1 MMAPVI
7 DVHHHMFPAALMA
20 ALAAAGVERIGGE
33 PAPRSW
39 TPEESL
45 RLMDRQG
52 IDAAILSLPIP
63 LAAVRGSRRA
73 RLARA
78 INEFGAE
85 CVRRRPARFG
95 FLAALPLP
103 DVDAALEELRHALDD
118 LGADGVALLTN
129 HGGIYPGD
137 RRLDPLY
144 EELDRRGAVVFLHP
158 TMPPDADAPSAL
170 ELPFETTRAVASLLV
185 SRRLDR
191 APYVR
196 HIVTHCGRTTSL
208 AEPDIQEI
216 VGVMEAARRDA
227 PDQLEALHQDAAL
240 SSDARVL
247 CALIGLVPPGSLLL
261 GTDLPMA
268 RETGVHVT
276 LGGIERLDELAP
288 EARDGVRATNAAR
301 LFPRL
306 AAAHEG
312 RVLAA

>member
-7 DVHHHMFPAALMA
+7 DVHHHMFPAALMP
-20 ALAAAGVERIGGE
+20 ALAAAGVELVGGE
-33 PAPRSW
+33 ELPRSW

-45 RLMDRQG
+45 RLMDRLE
-52 IDAAILSLPIP
+52 IDAAILSLPMP
-63 LAAVRGSRRA
+63 LHALRPRKRA

-78 INEFGAE
+78 INECGAE

-95 FLAALPLP
+95 FLATLPLP
-103 DVDAALEELRHALDD
+103 DVDAALEEVRHALDD
-118 LGADGVALLTN
+118 LGADGVVLLSN
-129 HGGIYPGD
+129 HRGIYPGD
-137 RRLDPLY
+137 RRLDPVY

-158 TMPPDADAPSAL
+158 TMPPGAEAPAAL

-196 HIVTHCGRTTSL
+196 HIVAHCGATSL

-216 VGVMEAARRDA
+216 VEVMEAARRGA
-227 PDQLEALHQDAAL
+227 PDHLETLHDDATL

-268 RETGVHVT
+268 QETGVHVT
-276 LGGIERLDELAP
+276 LGGIERLDQLAP
-288 EARDGVRATNAAR
+288 EGRDGVRATNAAR

-312 RVLAA
+312 RGLAA